1 MEQALTQLTSTLFG
15 TGGVIS
21 TVFSWITSTTVL
33 PYFAIGIGCS
43 LALFGV
49 KVIRSVVWGS

>member
-1 MEQALTQLTSTLFG
+1 MGTALSELTTTLFG
-15 TGGVIS
+15 ASGTIT
-21 TVFSWITSTTVL
+21 TVFGWITSADVL

-49 KVIRSVVWGS
+49 RVIRSVVWGA